1 MSANSEVLSP
11 AERKALK
18 ARAHALEPVV
28 LIGGEGLSDAVIAEI
43 DRALAAH
50 ELIKVRAPGLER
62 AEREAALGEICAR
75 CGAQAVQHIG
85 KVLVLYRKAPPEEEG
100 TREAAPGR
108 GAKGAATRSGRR
120 ESRSASRRPESAPRP
135 SRRRT
140 SR

>member
-1 MSANSEVLSP
+1 MPSESNVMTP

-18 ARAHALEPVV
+18 ARAHRLEPVV
-28 LIGGEGLSDAVIAEI
+28 LIGGEGLSDAVLAEI
-43 DRALAAH
+43 DRALARH

-62 AEREAALGEICAR
+62 TEREAALGEICAR

-85 KVLVLYRKAPPEEEG
+85 KVLVLYREAPPPG
-100 TREAAPGR
+100 STAASG
-108 GAKGAATRSGRR
+108 GAAGGKGPATRSGRR
-120 ESRSASRRPESAPRP
+120 ESRSASRRPASAPRP